1 MLCSGDCLLYVLS
14 RLETFANP
22 HDAPSDNTS
31 QRGLHVGRPH
41 VERKD
46 GVSDATECSQNTRLV
61 YIRTNLP
68 SRVCA
73 RHPVSLSWRGVTAL
87 FTYDV
92 PHYRAHGCGF
102 GKFQRRAY
110 TCGKSDRVADRGE
123 EFSYLGGRHSFR
135 KRGSRLLWRWHVPTV
150 YPRTQWILAF
160 VVKHD

>member
-31 QRGLHVGRPH
+31 QRGLHVGRPRRAEGRR
-41 VERKD
+41 ERRD
-46 GVSDATECSQNTRLV
+46 RMFSEHSPRLCTYQSSV
-61 YIRTNLP
+61 ACVR
-68 SRVCA
+68 A
-73 RHPVSLSWRGVTAL
+73 RHPVSLSWRSVTAL

-92 PHYRAHGCGF
+92 PHYRARGCGF

-123 EFSYLGGRHSFR
+123 FSYLGGRHSFR
-135 KRGSRLLWRWHVPTV
+135 ERDSRLLRCWHVPTV
-150 YPRTQWILAF
+150 YPATQWILAF